1 MAMDRSATIDSI
13 KHAKYRSRSPKGG
26 SSPKSA
32 DKTQR
37 TVSPRPRRGTVLL
50 RAAESLEIPEES
62 AGAFKGRRSLL
73 KHAAT
78 VNLSHVNTDIT
89 VFFDN
94 YDRVKEQ

>member
-1 MAMDRSATIDSI
+1 MDRSATVDSI

-50 RAAESLEIPEES
+50 HAESLVIPEES
-62 AGAFKGRRSLL
+62 ARALKGRRSLF
-73 KHAAT
+73 KHSAT
-78 VNLSHVNTDIT
+78 VNLSHVNTDISI
-89 VFFDN
+89 FFDN